1 MKFILDGTPEE
12 IVRTQMRL
20 AHLNSSPK
28 VLRTRAVR
36 ADIGDMVKK
45 LRKKAGLSEA
55 DFSAK
60 LNIDLKRLNDIE
72 VGIEE
77 ITLEMADKA
86 AGILNCNVTDFL
98 SGTYSIRNVELY
110 E

>member
-28 VLRTRAVR
+28 VAKIRAVR

-45 LRKKAGLSEA
+45 LREKAGLSEA

-60 LNIDLKRLNDIE
+60 LNIDLKKLNDIE
-72 VGIEE
+72 LGIEE

-98 SGTYSIRNVELY
+98 SGTYSIRNVEIY

>member
-20 AHLNSSPK
+20 AQLNSSPK
-28 VLRTRAVR
+28 VAKIRAVR

-45 LRKKAGLSEA
+45 LREKAGLSEA

-60 LNIDLKRLNDIE
+60 LNIDLKKLNDIE
-72 VGIEE
+72 LGIEK

-98 SGTYSIRNVELY
+98 SGTYSIHNVEVY

>member
-12 IVRTQMRL
+12 IIRTQMRL
-20 AHLNSSPK
+20 AHLNNSLK
-28 VLRTRAVR
+28 VLRARAVR
-36 ADIGDMVKK
+36 ADIGNMVKK
-45 LRKKAGLSEA
+45 LREKVGLSEA
-55 DFSAK
+55 DFAAK

-72 VGIEE
+72 LGIEE

-98 SGTYSIRNVELY
+98 SGTYSIRNVEIY

>member
-28 VLRTRAVR
+28 VPRTRAVR
-36 ADIGDMVKK
+36 ADIGNMVKK
-45 LRKKAGLSEA
+45 LREKAGLSEA
-55 DFSAK
+55 DFSEK
-60 LNIDLKRLNDIE
+60 LHIDIKRLNDIE
-72 VGIEE
+72 LGIEE
-77 ITLEMADKA
+77 ITLAMADRA
-86 AGILNCNVTDFL
+86 AEILKCNITDFL
-98 SGTYSIRNVELY
+98 SGTYSLRNVEVY

>member
-1 MKFILDGTPEE
+1 MKLILDGTPEE

-20 AHLNSSPK
+20 AHLNNSPK
-28 VLRTRAVR
+28 VLRVRAVR
-36 ADIGDMVKK
+36 ADIGNMVKK
-45 LRKKAGLSEA
+45 LREKVGLSEA
-55 DFSAK
+55 DFATR

-72 VGIEE
+72 LGIEK

-98 SGTYSIRNVELY
+98 SGTYSIRNVEVY

>member
-20 AHLNSSPK
+20 AHLNNSPRL
-28 VLRTRAVR
+28 LRTRAVR

-45 LRKKAGLSEA
+45 LREKAGLSEV

-72 VGIEE
+72 LGIEK

-86 AGILNCNVTDFL
+86 AGILNCNITDFL
-98 SGTYSIRNVELY
+98 SGKYSIRNVEVY